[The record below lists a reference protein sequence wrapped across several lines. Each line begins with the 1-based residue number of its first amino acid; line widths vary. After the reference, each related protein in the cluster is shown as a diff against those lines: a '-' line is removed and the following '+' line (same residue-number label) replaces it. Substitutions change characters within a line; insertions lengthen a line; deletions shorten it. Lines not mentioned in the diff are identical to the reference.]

1 MFWHKDNE
9 QMGIVLSHL
18 VIKLSKLVEIYYMLE
33 AVLGKKIKL
42 KYVWPVPR
50 ILYGLIGDGSGRLDM

>member
-1 MFWHKDNE
+1 
-9 QMGIVLSHL
+9 MGIVQSHL